1 MVDGNAWL
9 RAVACAG
16 RDNVW
21 AVGGKEHDDGSSGP
35 FILHFDGSAWAAV
48 EPPEP
53 FAAPTGAM
61 EAVTVLP
68 GEAAWA
74 AGTASPWWVSTGY
87 MLPLVMSTERH
98 H

>member
-1 MVDGNAWL
+1 VVDGNAWL

-21 AVGGKEHDDGSSGP
+21 AVGGKERDDGSSGS

-53 FAAPTGAM
+53 FAAPTGAL

-74 AGTASPWWVSTGY
+74 AGKASPWWVSTGY